1 MKKKALQPIT
11 NSEVI
16 GLGFQ
21 PETTR
26 NAVSISLP
34 GFTDDDSG
42 TKKLMISLSDAG
54 VATCWI
60 EIRQGAIVM
69 EIDLNGINT
78 LKDIE
83 TQLRLIFG
91 KGGAA

>member
-1 MKKKALQPIT
+1 MKKALQPIT
-11 NSEVI
+11 HNELSA
-16 GLGFQ
+16 LGFQ

-26 NAVSISLP
+26 NAASIYLP

-42 TKKLMISLSDAG
+42 TKKLMVSLSNAG

-60 EIRQGAIVM
+60 EIRQGAICM

-78 LKDIE
+78 LKEIE

>member
-1 MKKKALQPIT
+1 MKKALQPIT
-11 NSEVI
+11 NSELI
-16 GLGFQ
+16 ALGFQ

-26 NAVSISLP
+26 NAVSICLP

-42 TKKLMISLSDAG
+42 TKKLMVSLSDAG

-60 EIRQGAIVM
+60 EIRQGAIFM
-69 EIDLNGINT
+69 EINLDGT
-78 LKDIE
+78 LSIKDIQ

-91 KGGAA
+91 KGGAQ